1 MVSGVELP
9 FRYAWHGDQL
19 WLHTPRGDYAFES
32 RRRHPM
38 QSAEAQAAHADT
50 LRAGMNGRVV
60 EVGAAGGQQVRKGER
75 LVVIEAMKMEHVLG
89 SPRDGEVES
98 VEISV
103 GDQVVPGQVLLRL
116 KREP

>member
-1 MVSGVELP
+1 
-9 FRYAWHGDQL
+9 
-19 WLHTPRGDYAFES
+19 
-32 RRRHPM
+32 
-38 QSAEAQAAHADT
+38 
-50 LRAGMNGRVV
+50 VV
-60 EVGAAGGQQVRKGER
+60 
-75 LVVIEAMKMEHVLG
+75 LEAMKMEHVLG